1 MTATVV
7 GALVAAVGAVTA
19 AGALTA
25 NAATAGCQVSYAV
38 PSQWPGGFTANVNVT
53 NLGNPLTS
61 WTLTWSFG
69 AGQTVTQLWNGSSTQ
84 SGAQVTV
91 TNASYNGNL
100 ATNATVNFG
109 FNGSWNNSSNPA
121 PTNFALNGVACN
133 GGTTQPS
140 PTVSPTRTPSPSPTP
155 SRTASPTPTQTGN
168 PGTHTMGF
176 IGCSMA
182 ENTAQGYVADGGT
195 RMWGPYGTGGLVV
208 QNWTDT
214 NSSAWQLFDRQVAM
228 FGRPTAV
235 WVQICIF
242 ANPGATYTEVKELIA
257 NARQH
262 AAAGA
267 KIFITGQPQYDDPNH
282 VCSLA
287 GANGPQL
294 TDSLA
299 QQAGADSTQNATYS
313 GKFHL
318 ADSEVVS
325 DGCHANTAGQAS
337 LGRQALSFWG

>member
-1 MTATVV
+1 
-7 GALVAAVGAVTA
+7 
-19 AGALTA
+19 
-25 NAATAGCQVSYAV
+25 
-38 PSQWPGGFTANVNVT
+38 
-53 NLGNPLTS
+53 
-61 WTLTWSFG
+61 
-69 AGQTVTQLWNGSSTQ
+69 
-84 SGAQVTV
+84 
-91 TNASYNGNL
+91 
-100 ATNATVNFG
+100 
-109 FNGSWNNSSNPA
+109 
-121 PTNFALNGVACN
+121 
-133 GGTTQPS
+133 
-140 PTVSPTRTPSPSPTP
+140 
-155 SRTASPTPTQTGN
+155 
-168 PGTHTMGF
+168 
-176 IGCSMA
+176 
-182 ENTAQGYVADGGT
+182 
-195 RMWGPYGTGGLVV
+195 
-208 QNWTDT
+208 
-214 NSSAWQLFDRQVAM
+214 
-228 FGRPTAV
+228 V

-267 KIFITGQPQYDDPNH
+267 QIFITGQPQYDDPSH

-299 QQAGADSTQNATYS
+299 QQAAADPTQNVTYP